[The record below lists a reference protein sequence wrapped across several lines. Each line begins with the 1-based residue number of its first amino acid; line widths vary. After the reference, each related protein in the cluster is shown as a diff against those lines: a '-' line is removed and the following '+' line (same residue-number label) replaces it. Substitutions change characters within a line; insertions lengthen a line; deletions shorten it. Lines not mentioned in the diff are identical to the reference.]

1 MLVSVLNG
9 FAIGF
14 LLFILAV
21 GLSLVFGMM
30 DVLNLA
36 HGALFLGGAYL
47 GAAFAGSW
55 GGVLTALGVPG
66 GAPVLRDL
74 RDHLRDLLTGV

>member
-9 FAIGF
+9 VAIGF

-47 GAAFAGSW
+47 ARDARGRRLDRLPRRARGGRGRRAAWPARCS
-55 GGVLTALGVPG
+55 P
-66 GAPVLRDL
+66 
-74 RDHLRDLLTGV
+74 